1 MKNKLVLLR
10 HGESLWNQAGLFTGW
25 TDIDLS
31 SRGIRQAKHA
41 GQIMRDHGLIF
52 DHSYTSV
59 LTRAIK
65 TLYLA
70 TAEMNQYYLPV
81 TKAWQL
87 NERHYGDLQGLSKKQ
102 MVRQVGAEQVA
113 LWRRS
118 YSSRPPKIS
127 KHLYQQFIAD
137 PRYQE
142 LSKNQMPWSESLA
155 DTYKRVLPYY
165 LQEIEPRLRAGQ
177 NILIT
182 AHGNSLRALI
192 KYLDNISDEAIT
204 ELEIA
209 YSEPLVYELDFA
221 HKQHRVT
228 NRRYLHE
235 HRARKSIKKKH
246 RHID

>member
-1 MKNKLVLLR
+1 MTNKLVLLR

-31 SRGIRQAKHA
+31 SRGIKQAKHA
-41 GQIMRDHGLIF
+41 GQIMRDHGLVF
-52 DHSYTSV
+52 DYSYTSV

-102 MVRQVGAEQVA
+102 MIRQVGTEQVT

-118 YSSRPPKIS
+118 YNTKPPKIS
-127 KHLYQQFIAD
+127 KHEYQKFLAD
-137 PRYQE
+137 PRYQN
-142 LSKNQMPWSESLA
+142 LNKNQMPWSESLA
-155 DTYKRVLPYY
+155 DTSKRVLPYY
-165 LQEIEPRLRAGQ
+165 HQEIEPKLKAGH

-192 KYLDNISDEAIT
+192 KYLDQISDTDIT
-204 ELEIA
+204 ELELA
-209 YSEPLVYELDFA
+209 YSEPLVYELDFSN
-221 HKQHRVT
+221 KQQKVT

-235 HRARKSIKKKH
+235 HRARKSLKKKH